1 MNSLATTSHSG
12 LTLLKKLFTFTK
24 PYRGRFWWSV
34 ILSII
39 LAMLSPVRPYLI
51 QLAVDDYITNKLLS
65 QLYWLCA
72 IQFGVLILESAL
84 RFIFM
89 YVSNWVGQNI
99 VDDIRKAIFKKIVY
113 QNLSYFD
120 NTPVGTLTTRTVND
134 IEAVNDIF
142 SEGIIS
148 IFADILTIIAIMSIM
163 FYTDWRL
170 TLVSLAAFPF
180 LIVATYFFKEA
191 VKKSFQNVR
200 NAVSSLNAFVQEHI
214 TGMYIVQAFGIEDK
228 EERKFERINRSHRD
242 ANIKSIF
249 AYSVFFPVVEIIL
262 AVATGLLVW
271 YGATQ
276 MLDYDVTQGVIIAF
290 IMYLNMLFRPLRVLA
305 DKFNTMQMGL
315 VAGERVINVL
325 ESDEYLKNNG
335 SKVPQSLKGDI
346 ELVDVHFE
354 YKTDIPVL
362 RGVSFDVKAGQTVAI
377 VGHTGAGKSSII
389 SILTRLYEIKS
400 GLITIDHIPLQEYD
414 ILALRKQVA
423 VVLQDVFL
431 FSGTIFENI
440 TMKDDRL
447 NKDQVISVCKDLDIH
462 DFIMKLPGGYD
473 FNVQE
478 RGGTLS
484 QGQRQLISFAR
495 ALIFDPSILILDEAT
510 ASVDSNS
517 EQMVQHAIDK
527 LIQGRTSIVIAH
539 RLSTIRK
546 SDKIIVLEKG
556 KVIEQGTHQ
565 ELIANDGYYN
575 QMYLATLDQEHMI

>member
-1 MNSLATTSHSG
+1 MNTKPHSG
-12 LTLLKKLFTFTK
+12 LKLLGKLFAFTK
-24 PYRGRFWWSV
+24 PYRGRFWISV
-34 ILSII
+34 ILSIV
-39 LAMLSPVRPYLI
+39 LAVLSPVRPYLI
-51 QLAVDDYITNKLLS
+51 QLAVDDYITNKLLE

-72 IQFGVLILESAL
+72 IQLGILLLESIL
-84 RFIFM
+84 RFVFM
-89 YVSNWVGQNI
+89 YISNWVGQSI
-99 VDDIRKAIFKKIVY
+99 VDDIRKAVFKKIVY

-148 IFADILTIIAIMSIM
+148 IFADILTIVAIMCIM

-170 TLVSLAAFPF
+170 TLVSLASFPL
-180 LIVATYFFKEA
+180 LILATYFFKEA

-200 NAVSSLNAFVQEHI
+200 NAVASLNAFVQEHI
-214 TGMYIVQAFGIEDK
+214 MGMYIVQAFGIEKK
-228 EERKFERINRSHRD
+228 EEAKFEQINRSHRD

-276 MLDYDVTQGVIIAF
+276 MLDYNVTQGVIIAF

-315 VAGERVINVL
+315 VAGERVIGVL
-325 ESDEYLKNNG
+325 ESDEYLKDNG
-335 SKVPQSLKGDI
+335 TVQPLDIKGEI
-346 ELVDVHFE
+346 ELDQVHFE
-354 YKTDIPVL
+354 YKPNIPVL
-362 RGVSFDVKAGQTVAI
+362 RGISFKVQPGQTVAI

-389 SILTRLYEIKS
+389 SILTRLYEIQKGRILIDGIDIKS
-400 GLITIDHIPLQEYD
+400 YD
-414 ILALRKQVA
+414 IFALRKKVA

-440 TMKDDRL
+440 TMRDTRFTKE
-447 NKDQVISVCKDLDIH
+447 QVMQVCKDLDIH

-517 EQMVQHAIDK
+517 EQMVQHAIEK
-527 LIQGRTSIVIAH
+527 LVQGRTSIVIAH

-546 SDKIIVLEKG
+546 SDQIIVLEKG

-565 ELIANDGYYN
+565 QLILNDGYYN
-575 QMYLATLDQEHMI
+575 QMYLATLDQH